1 MYIALLSEFS
11 FPKKRKQNK
20 SNFRMV
26 NLCNSGTK
34 DFVELWKIIHWN
46 IWMQLSYFIMVK
58 PVQKTTS
65 VKLPMLSSPKQI
77 PVQSLLSNM
86 TSNQFFWLP
95 NEKNLHKTTAKLYP
109 AKECKKKKHKEHC
122 IKNKCIYSRVNYFCK
137 KSSTIDFRSLM
148 ILSKKNI
155 HFKDISQVM

>member
-1 MYIALLSEFS
+1 MDFPFIAYLLNSNYKTLAKFNPTFLQDNFFPILPKYWQVSMYIAMLSEFS

-58 PVQKTTS
+58 PVQKTTF

-109 AKECKKKKHKEHC
+109 AKECE
-122 IKNKCIYSRVNYFCK
+122 
-137 KSSTIDFRSLM
+137 
-148 ILSKKNI
+148 KNI
-155 HFKDISQVM
+155 RNSA